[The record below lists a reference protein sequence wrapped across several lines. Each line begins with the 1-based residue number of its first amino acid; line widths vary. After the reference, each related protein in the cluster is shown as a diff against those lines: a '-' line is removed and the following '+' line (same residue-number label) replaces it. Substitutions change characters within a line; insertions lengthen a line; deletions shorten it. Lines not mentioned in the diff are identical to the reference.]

1 MTKFLFAKFFLAG
14 RGRLKEGDTVDLA
27 HLFWICEKVRKSRI
41 SDSSPT
47 PDRKISNVTSLFLV
61 ASGLTMEV

>member
-1 MTKFLFAKFFLAG
+1 MTKFLCAKFFLAG

-27 HLFWICEKVRKSRI
+27 HLFWMCEKVRKSRI

>member
-1 MTKFLFAKFFLAG
+1 MTKILFAKFFLAG

-27 HLFWICEKVRKSRI
+27 HLFWMCEKVQKFRI

-47 PDRKISNVTSLFLV
+47 PDRKISNVTSLFLID
-61 ASGLTMEV
+61 SELTREI